1 MHLIA
6 LIIDVHQHPI
16 PSAEADASCSSVARK
31 TRHDIYKDQFHF
43 EHIREQSGQAC
54 SRLVCMIMVPDLSK
68 CIAALIRSGII
79 RICFLFTMSWNPQI
93 SRAGFWLCN
102 AMICET
108 LFCMDGL
115 QKKESFWWSRTGS
128 NRRPEACKATALPT
142 ELRPHFLSEPQ
153 TPAVA
158 SATLADAQTCAAAVR
173 PCDACGIER
182 PISRDLHKRPE
193 GSQARLRAAHVCA
206 SARRPEALDGGPG
219 RT

>member
-54 SRLVCMIMVPDLSK
+54 SRLVCMIMYPDLSK

-93 SRAGFWLCN
+93 SRASFWLCD

-108 LFCMDGL
+108 GFL
-115 QKKESFWWSRTGS
+115 WTGS
-128 NRRPEACKATALPT
+128 EEREFFGGAGRDRTDDLKLAKLP
-142 ELRPHFLSEPQ
+142 LSQLSYGPTKMVGLGGLEPP
-153 TPAVA
+153 TSRLS
-158 SATLADAQTCAAAVR
+158 SARSNQLSYK
-173 PCDACGIER
+173 PKL
-182 PISRDLHKRPE
+182 S
-193 GSQARLRAAHVCA
+193 RAAHDKASRAFSRERQPC
-206 SARRPEALDGGPG
+206 SARSGTRP
-219 RT
+219 